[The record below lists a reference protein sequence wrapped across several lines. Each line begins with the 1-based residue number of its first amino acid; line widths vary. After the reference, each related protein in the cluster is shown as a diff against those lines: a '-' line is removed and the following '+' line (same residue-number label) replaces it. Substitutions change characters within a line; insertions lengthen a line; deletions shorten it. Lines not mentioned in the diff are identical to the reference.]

1 MFGDE
6 VVRQAITLALDK
18 DAISESI
25 YGGLYEKADTF
36 FPKTLPYCDV
46 EQTVYSYDIDRANQ
60 LLDEAGYIDTD
71 GDGIR
76 EKDGEKLSSPFQ
88 YQAGSASDDNLVV
101 YICDQLGKIGIEL
114 IPQSA
119 QMMDWY
125 AMITTGRSALLPVP
139 RIVCLWCMDLPS

>member
-1 MFGDE
+1 MLPKKLHDQRLAVDSSMFGDE

-60 LLDEAGYIDTD
+60 LLVVD
-71 GDGIR
+71 GSNDAFRKSGG
-76 EKDGEKLSSPFQ
+76 DSS
-88 YQAGSASDDNLVV
+88 
-101 YICDQLGKIGIEL
+101 
-114 IPQSA
+114 
-119 QMMDWY
+119 
-125 AMITTGRSALLPVP
+125 
-139 RIVCLWCMDLPS
+139 

>member
-25 YGGLYEKADTF
+25 YGGLYEKQIHSSRR
-36 FPKTLPYCDV
+36 PLPYCDV

-88 YQAGSASDDNLVV
+88 YQAGSASDDNWLF
-101 YICDQLGKIGIEL
+101 I
-114 IPQSA
+114 SA
-119 QMMDWY
+119 
-125 AMITTGRSALLPVP
+125 TS
-139 RIVCLWCMDLPS
+139 